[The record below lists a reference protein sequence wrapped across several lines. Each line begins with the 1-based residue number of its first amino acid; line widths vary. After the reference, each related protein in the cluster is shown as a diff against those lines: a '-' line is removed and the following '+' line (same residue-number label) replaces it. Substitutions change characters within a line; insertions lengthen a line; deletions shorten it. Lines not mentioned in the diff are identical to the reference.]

1 MPKKNNPTKN
11 QRGAMAI
18 TLAKGTQPIYTLLDG
33 DYADFLAWAS
43 TEKCPASQLAAVI
56 LSETMRDP
64 ALRARFSRVKGV
76 VTS

>member
-1 MPKKNNPTKN
+1 MPKKNKPTKN
-11 QRGAMAI
+11 QRGAIAI
-18 TLAKGTQPIYTLLDG
+18 TLTKGTQPIHTLLDG